1 MSSYSDLSQKLQTS
15 LNLTIPPISICL
27 TGSVP
32 EGIPMYDGVV
42 PAGCSFWEKAV
53 HGPFATATPDHELC
67 SIGVYTHNMAEPSSN
82 YKPELETVLNVLNN
96 LEYVRPEDLSSIAKL
111 EHEVNYVLYS
121 PLEST
126 PLKPDVVLLFA
137 QSQQSLIITESV
149 QQVDPST
156 PPALGRPACSIVPQA
171 INSKQAALSLGCC
184 GARAY
189 LKSLSDE
196 VALWALPGERLEQY
210 VSRISIL
217 AKANDTLSQ
226 FHQIRHKNIEA
237 GGRPSYQESFNQL
250 ENLSKS

>member
-1 MSSYSDLSQKLQTS
+1 MSSYSDFSQKLQSS
-15 LNLTIPPISICL
+15 LNLTMPPISICL
-27 TGSVP
+27 TDSVP
-32 EGIPMYDGVV
+32 EGIPMYDGIV

-53 HGPFATATPDHELC
+53 HGPFATSTKDHELC
-67 SIGVYTHNMAEPSSN
+67 SIGIYTHNMAEPSSN
-82 YKPELETVLNVLNN
+82 YQPELETVLNVLND
-96 LEYVRPEDLSSIAKL
+96 LEYVRPEDLPTIAKI
-111 EHEVNYVLYS
+111 EHEVNYVLYA

-126 PLKPDVVLLFA
+126 PLNPDVVLLFA
-137 QSQQSLIITESV
+137 QSQQSLIITEAV

-156 PPALGRPACSIVPQA
+156 PPALGRPACSIIPQA

-196 VALWALPGERLEQY
+196 VALWALPGKGLEQY
-210 VSRISIL
+210 VSRISML

-226 FHQIRHKNIEA
+226 FHRIRQTDIEA
-237 GGRPSYQESFNQL
+237 GNQPSYQESLNQL